1 MKKHVLIYI
10 TLLLLI
16 VSPIIAFTQ
25 TCTALGQNPTTAF
38 PVCGTTKFV
47 QNSVALCG
55 NKVIPTPCND
65 GGGYSDKNPY
75 WYKFTCYVS
84 GKLGFVITPA
94 NLSDDYDWELFDIT
108 GANPMDVFT
117 NKSLIVSANWSGT
130 YGVTGA
136 GTTGKNAFECASVPS
151 ALVPTFSVMPDIIA
165 GHEYLLLVSH
175 FDDTQSGYALSF
187 QGGTASIVNPI
198 IPVLNNA
205 YAVCDGTQIV
215 VSLNKRMNCN
225 SLAAD
230 GSDFTVAGTIPNSI
244 KSAVGKGCS
253 VSFDTDSAILTLNT
267 ILSPGT
273 YTVTSALGTDGNTL
287 IDNCGN
293 LLAVGLQRS
302 LIFTPSV
309 PTPMDSIK
317 PIICAKDTLELVFNK
332 PMNCSSIESDGS
344 DFFITGPSAVTVIG
358 ARGICSNGISKTIQV
373 ILSKPIKINGN
384 YQIHLK
390 NGNDGNSLI
399 DECDM
404 ITPAGSVLGF
414 TVKNV
419 AVANFNYSVQPG
431 CKLDTVLLSHNANN
445 GTTQWKWQV
454 GNVFTSTI
462 QNPNL
467 ITKSFGLQHTTL
479 IISNGFCI
487 DSSSVDINIPD
498 QTVKAGFTI
507 LDTICSTDTL
517 IVIDQ
522 STSNAIRWKWNYGDG
537 QISYLQNP
545 PGKNYQVLTRK
556 NQFDFSLTVQNQF
569 NCSDSLL
576 KTITV
581 LPSCYIDIPTAF
593 TPNGDGLN
601 DYLYP
606 LNALKAINL
615 SFKVFNRYG
624 QVIFE
629 TNNWNKKWDG
639 RISGQLQPSGTYV
652 WTLDYT
658 HKDTGKVFAL
668 KGTVVLIR

>member
-1 MKKHVLIYI
+1 MKKLVYLSFLFII
-10 TLLLLI
+10 AI
-16 VSPIIAFTQ
+16 PVIAFTQ
-25 TCTALGQNPTTAF
+25 TCTTLGQNPTTAF
-38 PVCGTTKFV
+38 PVCGTTKFA

-55 NKVIPTPCND
+55 NRTIPTPCND
-65 GGGYSDKNPY
+65 GTVYSDKNPY
-75 WYKFTCYVS
+75 WYKFTCFVS
-84 GKLGFVITPA
+84 GKLGFIITPA

-108 GANPMDVFT
+108 GVDPMDVFT

-130 YGVTGA
+130 YGITGA
-136 GTTGKNAFECASVPS
+136 GTTGKNAFECSSLPSAMVPS
-151 ALVPTFSVMPDIIA
+151 FSVMPDIIA
-165 GHEYLLLVSH
+165 GHDYLLLVSH
-175 FDDTQSGYALSF
+175 FDNTQSGYALSF

-198 IPVLNNA
+198 IPVLDNA

-215 VSLNKRMNCN
+215 VNLNKRMNCN
-225 SLAAD
+225 SLATD
-230 GSDFTVAGTIPNSI
+230 GSDFTVAGSNFNSI

-253 VSFDTDSAILTLNT
+253 LSFDTDSIILTLNN

-273 YTVTSALGTDGNTL
+273 YTVTSALGSDGNTL

-293 LLAVGLQRS
+293 LLATGLQKS
-302 LIFTPSV
+302 LIFRPSI
-309 PTPMDSIK
+309 PTPMDSIQ
-317 PIICAKDTLELVFNK
+317 PIICAKDTLTLVFSK
-332 PMNCSSIESDGS
+332 PMNCNSIATDGS
-344 DFFITGPSAVTVIG
+344 DFFITGPSSVMVVG
-358 ARGICSNGISKTIQV
+358 AKGICANGISKTIQV

-404 ITPAGSVLGF
+404 VTPVGSTVGF
-414 TVKNV
+414 MIKNV
-419 AVANFNYSVQPG
+419 AIADFNYTVQSG
-431 CKLDTVLLSHNANN
+431 CIFDTLLLNHNANN
-445 GTTQWKWQV
+445 GTLQWKWQV
-454 GNVFTSTI
+454 GNVFSSKA
-462 QNPNL
+462 QNPKL
-467 ITKSFGLQHTTL
+467 ITKSFGLQHTSLT
-479 IISNGFCI
+479 ISNGFCI
-487 DSSSVDINIPD
+487 DSSSVDIDLPN

-507 LDTICSTDTL
+507 IDTICSTDTL

-522 STSNAIRWKWNYGDG
+522 STTNAIRWKWNYGDG

-556 NQFDFSLTVQNQF
+556 NQFNFSLTVQNQF
-569 NCSDSLL
+569 NCIDSLS
-576 KTITV
+576 KIITV

-593 TPNGDGLN
+593 SPNGDGLN
-601 DYLYP
+601 DFLYP
-606 LNALKAINL
+606 LNAIKAINL

-629 TNNWNKKWDG
+629 TNNANKKWDG
-639 RISGQLQPSGTYV
+639 KINELLQPSGTYV